1 MMQRTGA
8 DLRAFIKRHHLT
20 ADLIA
25 LPVPTPT
32 VETAAAALGVDES
45 QIVKSLLF
53 WVGAEPVIVIA
64 RGQTPVARRL
74 LAAYFG
80 VGRKKIKLMSA
91 EEVIQITG
99 FPVGGVP
106 PFGHLQQIKTLM
118 DRGIFLENEVFAG
131 GGAEDVLMKTS
142 PEEIHQVTSADLLEL
157 MTNDGQQHAAGPE

>member
-8 DLRAFIKRHHLT
+8 DLRAFIKQHHL
-20 ADLIA
+20 AAVLIA

-32 VETAAAALGVDES
+32 VETAAAALGVDET

-64 RGQTPVARRL
+64 RGPTPVDRRL

-91 EEVIQITG
+91 EEVFQITG
-99 FPVGGVP
+99 FAVGGVP

-118 DRGIFLENEVFAG
+118 DRSIFLENEVFTG

-142 PEEIHQVTSADLLEL
+142 PQEIHQVTRAALLEL
-157 MTNDGQQHAAGPE
+157 MKNNEQQNAR